1 MAPRRHCED
10 LESSTCGGSAR
21 AYLLGAIVL
30 LFYRSEEFGSLIGI
44 ASVIIGLGFLWRS
57 LNE

>member
-1 MAPRRHCED
+1 VKTWNCLRVVGA
-10 LESSTCGGSAR
+10 LV
-21 AYLLGAIVL
+21 LIFLGAIVL

>member
-1 MAPRRHCED
+1 VVGA
-10 LESSTCGGSAR
+10 LV
-21 AYLLGAIVL
+21 LIFLGAIVL

>member
-1 MAPRRHCED
+1 VRTWNRLRVVGA
-10 LESSTCGGSAR
+10 LV
-21 AYLLGAIVL
+21 LIFLGAIVL
-30 LFYRSEEFGSLIGI
+30 LFYRGEEFGSLIGI